1 MGGSK
6 LSKCKNQALQKAIPG
21 QYKTTLK
28 TIKMKSKKEL
38 LAEQNDTEK
47 NDIKEEENI
56 TSYIQVDDTPF
67 IVIKDND
74 KWKIIFGQ
82 SVASNNFFDTKEEAI
97 RYIKR
102 KPWDLILISASIYNE
117 MVQQLKNEN
126 NK

>member
-1 MGGSK
+1 
-6 LSKCKNQALQKAIPG
+6 
-21 QYKTTLK
+21 
-28 TIKMKSKKEL
+28 MKSKKEL

-56 TSYIQVDDTPF
+56 TSYIQVDDSPF
-67 IVIKDND
+67 IVVKDND
-74 KWKIIFGQ
+74 KWKIVFGQ
-82 SVASNNFFDTKEEAI
+82 SVASNNFFDTKDEAI